1 MDNEILSVEQKKEKN
16 ILRDFFDTV
25 ELLAI
30 AASII
35 LLVFT
40 LIVRITVVNG
50 SSMERTLFS
59 GDKLIVSNLFYSPE
73 QGDIVIIQSPAIN
86 HGEAI
91 IKRVIAVGGD
101 TVQLVRGAVYVNGE
115 LLPEADGSLGYTIAP
130 EENVDIGSYHLAED
144 EIFVLGDNRSIS
156 YDSGDFGP
164 IDRRAVLGKV
174 LLRIAPFNVFGTVN

>member
-1 MDNEILSVEQKKEKN
+1 MDSEILSAEQKPSKN
-16 ILRDFFDTV
+16 ILREIFDTV

-30 AASII
+30 AASVI
-35 LLVFT
+35 LLLFT
-40 LIVRITVVNG
+40 LVVRITVVEGN
-50 SSMERTLFS
+50 SMESTLS
-59 GDKLIVSNLFYSPE
+59 SNDKLIVSNLFYSPE
-73 QGDIVIIQSPAIN
+73 PGDIVIIQSPAIN

-115 LLPEADGSLGYTIAP
+115 LLPEADGSLGYTVSP
-130 EENVDIGSYHLAED
+130 EENVDIGSYRLAED

-164 IDRRAVLGKV
+164 VDRRAVLGKV
-174 LLRIAPFNVFGTVN
+174 LLRIAPFDVFGTVN

>member
-1 MDNEILSVEQKKEKN
+1 MDNEILSTEGKPSKSL
-16 ILRDFFDTV
+16 LREVFDTV

-40 LIVRITVVNG
+40 LIARITVVDG
-50 SSMERTLFS
+50 SSMAKTLHS
-59 GDKLIVSNLFYSPE
+59 GDKLIVSDLFYTPS

-91 IKRVIAVGGD
+91 VKRVIAVGGD
-101 TVQLVRGAVYVNGE
+101 TVRLVRGAVYVNDV
-115 LLPEADGSLGYTIAP
+115 LLPEADGSLGYVVLP
-130 EENVDIGSYHLAED
+130 EQNVDVGTYHLAED
-144 EIFVLGDNRSIS
+144 EIFVLGDNRAIS

-164 IDRRAVLGKV
+164 VDRRTVLGKV
-174 LLRIAPFNVFGTVN
+174 LLRIAPLRDFGTVN